1 MKLYQHNYNYTN
13 YMGWYGSCD
22 STCETI
28 NLNESEFSI
37 ISSAYEF
44 PKNGVGVASYIGGQY
59 DYLNSFSELVCGNAY
74 ILVLEPGN
82 GYVHIPG
89 FTLSYYEK
97 NFSSGMISKECGSS
111 SLPDEEKTT
120 PTPRSNDDANSSSK
134 KILALHGGGDS
145 SYGLRNQQGSIDLMN
160 SLPDVEFVFVDS
172 PSNSVWMQDP
182 PGGKDDPTTDPN
194 WANDS
199 IEYLDNLVAQQGP
212 FFGILGYSQGAAFIP
227 VYLANTSNTFD
238 IALMYNGYLPSTH
251 QGLMSSVNA
260 SAPFD
265 IPAVVFSGEY
275 DYAFKDMAPD
285 LYDKFSN
292 GIYVRSSSAG
302 HHLPYSSDS
311 TYNQILNYINSVE
324 PTVTSSNYT
333 ADSAFLNYT
342 GSESDRSSRE
352 VIGGDDG
359 NTSLYCRVSAAIENV
374 DGTDKLVVR
383 SNGVPNYT
391 PKVGSTIIQGSWS
404 DELSVSSDG
413 NPNIIGEQDYTFT
426 IPLID
431 VTINPVNTESD
442 DFNNVTETALSAI
455 GVSSNG
461 VPIFNPWHNNQG
473 DFLASSRDAITFAT
487 FSSCCGHPSGAGPGR
502 TGAGPYHYHKYPTC
516 IAGNRGLSP
525 TSDIIEEQD
534 MADILDE
541 KLTKTGAE
549 GHSPILGYMIDGY
562 PVYGPIG
569 TTDTTFTSSTS
580 LKVLKSSFVLN
591 GDVYEYVRGNGDLDK
606 CNAIYSATPEY
617 PNGCYHYVL
626 SLDSNSDGT
635 VKRTEN
641 PLYIYRDNDSNE
653 QKMIITPM
661 YPHTTV
667 YYRGSEFGSFT
678 NGDNT
683 TSINPNDDPCAGFGV
698 TWGPTIGPPPDGC
711 NQQPPQ

>member
-37 ISSAYEF
+37 ISSAYAF

-292 GIYVRSSSAG
+292 AIYVRSSSAG

-311 TYNQILNYINSVE
+311 KYQEILNYINSVE
-324 PTVTSSNYT
+324 S
-333 ADSAFLNYT
+333 
-342 GSESDRSSRE
+342 
-352 VIGGDDG
+352 
-359 NTSLYCRVSAAIENV
+359 
-374 DGTDKLVVR
+374 
-383 SNGVPNYT
+383 
-391 PKVGSTIIQGSWS
+391 
-404 DELSVSSDG
+404 
-413 NPNIIGEQDYTFT
+413 
-426 IPLID
+426 
-431 VTINPVNTESD
+431 
-442 DFNNVTETALSAI
+442 
-455 GVSSNG
+455 
-461 VPIFNPWHNNQG
+461 HNN
-473 DFLASSRDAITFAT
+473 I
-487 FSSCCGHPSGAGPGR
+487 
-502 TGAGPYHYHKYPTC
+502 
-516 IAGNRGLSP
+516 
-525 TSDIIEEQD
+525 
-534 MADILDE
+534 
-541 KLTKTGAE
+541 
-549 GHSPILGYMIDGY
+549 
-562 PVYGPIG
+562 
-569 TTDTTFTSSTS
+569 
-580 LKVLKSSFVLN
+580 
-591 GDVYEYVRGNGDLDK
+591 
-606 CNAIYSATPEY
+606 
-617 PNGCYHYVL
+617 
-626 SLDSNSDGT
+626 
-635 VKRTEN
+635 
-641 PLYIYRDNDSNE
+641 
-653 QKMIITPM
+653 
-661 YPHTTV
+661 
-667 YYRGSEFGSFT
+667 
-678 NGDNT
+678 
-683 TSINPNDDPCAGFGV
+683 
-698 TWGPTIGPPPDGC
+698 
-711 NQQPPQ
+711 